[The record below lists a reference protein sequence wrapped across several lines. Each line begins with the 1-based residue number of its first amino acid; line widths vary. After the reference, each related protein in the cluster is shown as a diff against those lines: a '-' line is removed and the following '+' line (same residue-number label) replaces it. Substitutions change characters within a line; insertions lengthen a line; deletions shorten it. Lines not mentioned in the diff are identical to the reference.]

1 MKDLPRDIREL
12 QALLLQTQEALH
24 QAQHENTELSA
35 TIQSQRQKLE
45 KQEQTIADLL
55 SALRGKQRER
65 IDPDQLLMF
74 DLGELQQLAEEQA
87 EPEPAPARRRQGHGR
102 RRLPAD
108 LPREEVVHELPEQER
123 LCPHDGRPM
132 ELIGYETSEQLE
144 YIRARLK
151 VLVHKRAKY
160 ACPIQAR
167 RSAGADPA
175 AKPPQPID
183 KGLLGPSLLAAMV
196 VGKFGDHL
204 PGYRLEDILARQGV
218 IIRRSTIYGCL
229 AAAADLCLPLVALLK
244 QRLLSSK
251 VVHTDDTSVK
261 LIDHDLHGT
270 RTARFWAYVG
280 DTTNPYTVYDFTETR
295 QRDGPQTFLKGYRG
309 YLQADAHGGYDGVYL
324 ASQGDIVEVAC
335 WAHCRRCWWKAREQ
349 DPPRAHHVLAVI
361 NRLYEVERAAA
372 NVEADERRRLRGEHA
387 APLLDD
393 LERWLGEQALL
404 PQSLIGKAQTYTRNQ
419 WTALRRYLEDGD
431 LSIDNNVSERTVK
444 PVAIG
449 RNYAEF
455 RAMRSCGRGFGGFA
469 SAAPATPHISITG
482 FRGSPVIRR
491 PSADGRSLERVRRFD
506 PVRAASS
513 ADPPQRTDA
522 SSPGFHGQATRR
534 LPSCRRPTAAGA
546 WPSYGGACAARP
558 PCRGAMDNALRL
570 WKRSPAIGPR
580 RRSEIG
586 EVHAGWGTAARPDRQ
601 RLP

>member
-1 MKDLPRDIREL
+1 MKDLPRDIKEL

-74 DLGELQQLAEEQA
+74 DLGELEQLAEEQA
-87 EPEPAPARRRQGHGR
+87 EPQPPSPRRRKGHGR

-108 LPREEVVHELPEQER
+108 LPREEIVHELPEDQR

-144 YIRARLK
+144 YVPARLK

-160 ACPIQAR
+160 ACPTRHDEAQVLT
-167 RSAGADPA
+167 A

-183 KGLLGPSLLAAMV
+183 KGLPGPGLLAAMV

-218 IIRRSTIYGCL
+218 ILRRSTIYGWL
-229 AAAADLCLPLVALLK
+229 AAAADLCLPLVALLTK
-244 QRLLSSK
+244 RVLSSK

-280 DTTNPYTVYDFTETR
+280 DAANPYTVYDFTETR
-295 QRDGPQTFLKGYRG
+295 QRDGPQTFLQGYRG
-309 YLQADAHGGYDGVYL
+309 YLQADAYGGYDGVYL

-335 WAHCRRCWWKAREQ
+335 WAHCRRYWWKAREQ
-349 DPPRAHHVLAVI
+349 DPPRAHRVLAVI
-361 NRLYEVERAAA
+361 RRLYDIER
-372 NVEADERRRLRGEHA
+372 EADEMDADERCRLRGEHA
-387 APLLDD
+387 APLLDE
-393 LERWLGEQALL
+393 LEGWLDEQTLL

-419 WTALRRYLEDGD
+419 WTALRRYLDDGD
-431 LSIDNNVSERTVK
+431 LSIDNNLSERTVK

-449 RNYAEF
+449 RKNWLFVGSPPAGR
-455 RAMRSCGRGFGGFA
+455 RAAVLMSLVASCKANQVEPWAYLRDLFEHLPCG
-469 SAAPATPHISITG
+469 AAPVD
-482 FRGSPVIRR
+482 F
-491 PSADGRSLERVRRFD
+491 L
-506 PVRAASS
+506 
-513 ADPPQRTDA
+513 
-522 SSPGFHGQATRR
+522 
-534 LPSCRRPTAAGA
+534 
-546 WPSYGGACAARP
+546 
-558 PCRGAMDNALRL
+558 
-570 WKRSPAIGPR
+570 
-580 RRSEIG
+580 
-586 EVHAGWGTAARPDRQ
+586 PDRWLARHPQ
-601 RLP
+601 HRWQIADLRAQERADKGGL